1 MVIDKGKMDLAM
13 ARATKP
19 LEAVRKEVGISGP
32 GLSRIRAGQRT
43 TPVTAGKIARALGV
57 DVTELLKD

>member
-1 MVIDKGKMDLAM
+1 MVIDKQKMDLAM

-19 LEAVRKEVGISGP
+19 LKAVRKEVGISGP
-32 GLSRIRAGQRT
+32 GLSRIRAGQKT